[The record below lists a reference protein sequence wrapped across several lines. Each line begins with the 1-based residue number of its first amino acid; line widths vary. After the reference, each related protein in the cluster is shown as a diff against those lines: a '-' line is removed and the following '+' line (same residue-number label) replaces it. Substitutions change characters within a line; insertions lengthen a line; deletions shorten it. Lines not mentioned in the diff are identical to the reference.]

1 MKLPASLQLQWD
13 RLAPRERRSVAAALA
28 LVAIA
33 LLWWVALAPA
43 LRTLRGAEAQHQLL
57 DAQLQTM
64 HRLQAEAQALQAQP
78 KLGFEEALR
87 ALEASVRQRFG
98 TTAQLSVVGDRAT
111 VTLKGASADALAQ
124 WLAQARINA
133 RALPAEA
140 RLQRSPG
147 AVPATGPTWDGT
159 LVMSL
164 PAR

>member
-1 MKLPASLQLQWD
+1 MKLPASLQPHWD
-13 RLAPRERRSVAAALA
+13 RLAPRERRSMLAAGA
-28 LVAIA
+28 LVGIA
-33 LLWWVALAPA
+33 LVWWLALAPA
-43 LRTLRGAEAQHQLL
+43 LRTLQGADAQHRLL

-64 HRLQAEAQALQAQP
+64 LRLQAEAQELPARP

-98 TTAQLSVVGDRAT
+98 PAAQLSVVGERAT
-111 VTLKGASADALAQ
+111 VTLKNAPAAALSD
-124 WLAQARINA
+124 WLAQARVDA

-140 RLQRSPG
+140 RLLRSPG
-147 AVPATGPTWDGT
+147 AVPATGPTWDGV

>member
-1 MKLPASLQLQWD
+1 MKLPAAVQLQWD
-13 RLAPRERRSVAAALA
+13 RLAARERRSVLAAAALIG
-28 LVAIA
+28 LA

-43 LRTLRGAEAQHQLL
+43 LRTLRGAEVQHQLL

-78 KLGFEEALR
+78 KLGFEEAVR

-98 TTAQLSVVGDRAT
+98 GTAQLSVVGERAT
-111 VTLKGASADALAQ
+111 VNLKGASAETLAQ
-124 WLAQARINA
+124 WLAQARIDA
-133 RALPAEA
+133 RALPSEA
-140 RLQRSPG
+140 RLLRSPG
-147 AVPATGPTWDGT
+147 AVPPSGPTWDGV